1 MRRLALLTLTALF
14 AASAAA
20 QESTCP
26 AMQESAL
33 ANIAQLCAEQEA
45 GTLCFGAPTITPV
58 YRERA
63 DAAPSFETPG
73 DAIAITGIDWLSVSS
88 EDRTWGAA
96 RALFPAY
103 PSDGLEARD
112 SALLAFGNVA
122 LFLPE
127 PMALPPTLADIKVT
141 ASNGANLRASP
152 STNATVVALLAVS
165 RSLKALGRL
174 RGGGW
179 LLIYATPELR
189 GWISESVVSAPLVD
203 LPALAA
209 DADAA
214 SLWLPWHRFDF
225 LSGMQDAPCVDAP
238 ESGIL
243 LQTVKFIAPRH
254 FVING
259 ARLMLSGTAWL
270 QAQASS
276 GMLIHIIDG
285 RAQVATADG
294 EVALRS
300 GNFTHVAL
308 ARDENGAL
316 TPAAPPSDSEAYVY
330 HELIQLPIHAL
341 PNETRVGVDVYTVV
355 DPVPAGGGSPLEG
368 LAADA
373 PCRFSAVLAGANIR
387 ARPDPDAP
395 IIAVMA
401 YRESAEPIARVLGA
415 DRLPWWKLADRI
427 WVRVDATVS
436 GGNCNAIPL
445 IRAEN

>member
-1 MRRLALLTLTALF
+1 MRRLALLALVALF
-14 AASAAA
+14 AVSAAA

-33 ANIAQLCAEQEA
+33 ANIAQFCAEQET
-45 GTLCFGAPTITPV
+45 GTLCLGGATVTPV
-58 YRERA
+58 YRDRA
-63 DAAPSFETPG
+63 GAASSFDTPG
-73 DAIAITGIDWLSVSS
+73 DAIAITDIDWLSVSS
-88 EDRTWGAA
+88 EDRTWGVA

-103 PSDGLEARD
+103 PIDGLDARD

-127 PMALPPTLADIKVT
+127 PMAPPPTLADIKVT

-152 STNATVVALLAVS
+152 STDATVVALLAVS
-165 RSLKALGRL
+165 RPLKALGRL

-203 LPALAA
+203 LPALDA

-214 SLWLPWHRFDF
+214 PLWLPWHRFDF
-225 LSGMQDAPCVDAP
+225 LSGMQDAPCEEAP

-243 LQTVKFIAPRH
+243 LQTVKFIAPRY
-254 FVING
+254 FIING

-285 RAQVATADG
+285 RAQVATDGG

-300 GNFTHVAL
+300 GNFTHIAL
-308 ARDENGAL
+308 ERDENGAL
-316 TPAAPPSDSEAYVY
+316 TPAASPSDSAAYVY
-330 HELIQLPIHAL
+330 HQLVQLPTHAL
-341 PNETRVGVDVYTVV
+341 PYETRVGVEVYTVV
-355 DPVPAGGGSPLEG
+355 DPVPAGGGSPLEA

-373 PCRFSAVLAGANIR
+373 PCRFSAVLSGANIR
-387 ARPDPDAP
+387 ARPDPAAP

-401 YRESAEPIARVLGA
+401 YRESAEPIARGIGA

-436 GGNCNAIPL
+436 GGNCNEIPL

>member
-1 MRRLALLTLTALF
+1 MRPIALLTLLALF

-26 AMQESAL
+26 ALQETAL
-33 ANIAQLCAEQEA
+33 TGIAQQCSEQDA
-45 GTLCFGAPTITPV
+45 GTLCLGGATVTPV

-63 DAAPSFETPG
+63 EAARSFETPG
-73 DAIAITGIDWLSVSS
+73 DAIAITDIDWLSVSS

-103 PSDGLEARD
+103 PSDGLDARD

-127 PMALPPTLADIKVT
+127 PMELPPTLADIKVT
-141 ASNGANLRASP
+141 ASNGANLRAAP
-152 STNATVVALLAVS
+152 STDATVVALLAVS
-165 RSLKALGRL
+165 RPLKALGRL

-203 LPALAA
+203 LPALSA
-209 DADAA
+209 DANTEP
-214 SLWLPWHRFDF
+214 LWLPWHHFDF
-225 LSGMQDAPCVDAP
+225 LSGMHDAPCEDAP

-285 RAQVATADG
+285 RARVVTDGG
-294 EVALRS
+294 EVAVRS
-300 GNFTHVAL
+300 GNFTHIAL

-316 TPAAPPSDSEAYVY
+316 APASAPSDSEAYVY
-330 HELIQLPIHAL
+330 HELVGLPIHAL
-341 PNETRVGVDVYTVV
+341 PYETRVGLAVYTIV
-355 DPVPAGGGSPLEG
+355 DPVPAGGGSPLQA

-373 PCRFSAVLAGANIR
+373 PCIFSAVLRGANIR
-387 ARPDPDAP
+387 SRPDPEAP

-401 YRESAEPIARVLGA
+401 YRESAKPVARGIGA
-415 DRLPWWKLADRI
+415 DSLPWWKLAHRI

-436 GGNCNAIPL
+436 GGNCNAVPL
-445 IRAEN
+445 IRADA

>member
-20 QESTCP
+20 QETTCP
-26 AMQESAL
+26 ALQESAL
-33 ANIAQLCAEQEA
+33 ANIAHRCAEQEA
-45 GTLCFGAPTITPV
+45 GTLCLGAPTVTPV

-63 DAAPSFETPG
+63 EAAPSFETPG
-73 DAIAITGIDWLSVSS
+73 DAIAITDIDWLSVSS

-103 PSDGLEARD
+103 PIDGLDARD

-152 STNATVVALLAVS
+152 STDATVIALLAVS
-165 RSLKALGRL
+165 RPLKALGRL
-174 RGGGW
+174 RSGGW

-203 LPALAA
+203 LPALDA

-214 SLWLPWHRFDF
+214 PLWLPWHRFDF
-225 LSGMQDAPCVDAP
+225 LSGMQDGPCEEAP

-259 ARLMLSGTAWL
+259 ARLLLSGTAWL

-276 GMLIHIIDG
+276 GMLIHILDG

-308 ARDENGAL
+308 ERDENGAF
-316 TPAAPPSDSEAYVY
+316 TPAAPASDKRKPMSITSCSNCR
-330 HELIQLPIHAL
+330 LHAL
-341 PNETRVGVDVYTVV
+341 PYETRVGVEVYTVV
-355 DPVPAGGGSPLEG
+355 DPVPAGGHSPLEA

-373 PCRFSAVLAGANIR
+373 PCRFSAVLSGANIR
-387 ARPDPDAP
+387 AQAP
-395 IIAVMA
+395 IPLRRSSPSWLTAKA
-401 YRESAEPIARVLGA
+401 PSQSPAASAPTACPGGSWPTA
-415 DRLPWWKLADRI
+415 
-427 WVRVDATVS
+427 S
-436 GGNCNAIPL
+436 GSA
-445 IRAEN
+445 